1 MLSANW
7 QPFCLGFNVL
17 KYRIF
22 ILFQP
27 MEILYKPLIEF
38 QEELVPRGIPM
49 KTIYSIYEEHEK
61 ERLSESR
68 DR

>member
-1 MLSANW
+1 
-7 QPFCLGFNVL
+7 
-17 KYRIF
+17 
-22 ILFQP
+22 

-68 DR
+68 DRKINFLHSVISQVFLTLTS